1 MRQFTSAFK
10 RLAPAVLLLL
20 AACGSQSGPIEIKYG
35 RDACEMCGMIISSP
49 RYVAEV
55 RLAADKSVHKFDDVG
70 DALNWLE
77 KECKGLDGVEEVWV
91 MDSSDGK
98 TWLDARRAWY
108 RRGSSPMNYN
118 FAAVA
123 SQGEGAVDFTAMRA
137 QVLRPRYA
145 CGASGDDAGHSRD
158 RGGH

>member
-1 MRQFTSAFK
+1 MRRIISALK
-10 RLAPAVLLLL
+10 RVAPAALLLL
-20 AACGSQSGPIEIKYG
+20 VACEQQSGPVEIKFD

-49 RYVAEV
+49 RFVTEL
-55 RLAADKSVHKFDDVG
+55 RLAPDNKAHKFDDIG

-77 KECKGLDGVEEVWV
+77 KECKSLDEAREIWV

-98 TWLDARRAWY
+98 TWLDARRAFF
-108 RRGSSPMNYN
+108 RRGGASPMNYG

-123 SQGEGAVDFTAMRA
+123 SPGEGAVDFDAMRA

-145 CGASGDDAGHSRD
+145 CAGQAHK
-158 RGGH
+158 GQ